1 MPISLVIADD
11 HALVREGLR
20 KFVELEPDL
29 KIVGEAATGEEAVEL
44 VAQLLPKVVIMDLS
58 MPGKGGIAATEE
70 ITELFPEVKVIALTM
85 HDDLGY
91 LMEAIRVGARAFL
104 LKDVDPKQI
113 IQAIRIVAQGGAYL
127 PPRLLNELLAEVARI
142 LDKKGV
148 VEKEGGWESLS
159 ERELQVLSLISS
171 GKTNP
176 EIADALFISPQT
188 VKNHVSNILHKLG
201 LPDRTQAALLAH
213 KMGLFQKN
221 K

>member
-20 KFVELEPDL
+20 KFVELERDL

-44 VAQLLPKVVIMDLS
+44 VEELKPQVVIMDLS

-70 ITELFPEVKVIALTM
+70 ITQLFPEVKVIALTM

-113 IQAIRIVAQGGAYL
+113 IGAIRIVAQGGAYL
-127 PPRLLNELLAEVARI
+127 PPRLLNELLGEVSR
-142 LDKKGV
+142 LLNKKGV
-148 VEKEGGWESLS
+148 VAKEGGWESLT
-159 ERELQVLSLISS
+159 ERELEVLALIAE

-176 EIADALFISPQT
+176 EIADLLFISPQT

-201 LPDRTQAALLAH
+201 LPDRTQAAVLAH
-213 KMGLFQKN
+213 KMGLIQEN
-221 K
+221 L